1 MKTAQQQHVFAFIF
15 PMASG
20 HINPSLPVARALA
33 SLGHEVHYLCRE
45 QMRQAIED
53 TGAIFH
59 SDIDVETEL
68 YDGRSPDLFGALE
81 SLRHEFGLGD
91 ESVNFLEFMTKLKN
105 IQLELM
111 LPGVIRWLGDLQ
123 ATAVMYCPLMN
134 PEASYASKFL
144 GIPSVALLT
153 IAGPGS
159 CPRTFDEFISMCGGS
174 REEVLEMC
182 LSFQPKLEATR
193 RMNDRYGLGL
203 SDAEMFQ
210 PFGKL
215 ELLAKSAVTLV
226 TTCEDL
232 QDPMPAELAA
242 YYAGMAIKFESVGP
256 LLDEGARR
264 AAGHKFDANSADGT
278 GVDAHPSNE
287 SDIVARVRAA
297 RAVGRKVVAV
307 SMGTVITGD
316 SPEVGWDARP
326 MGPGGV
332 RRGLTGRELCR
343 AAWAAAFDAFGAEDA
358 EAGPLLIVALGPQ
371 PDALGEVRPPANAIC
386 RPSIPQVDVLKAGVD
401 LFLTHGGQNSFTESL
416 ASGAPVVVCP
426 GFGDQPVNARKAEAL
441 GVGLQVP
448 RPEPD
453 EEQAAE
459 AAARYRADVAEALRR
474 VVAEPAFA
482 EASQACATRVASC
495 GGVPRAVRVMLE
507 LSAGAAER
515 PLPREIEKAA
525 VMVPAEG
532 KAANARHA
540 GA

>member
-193 RMNDRYGLGL
+193 RMNDRYGLGI
-203 SDAEMFQ
+203 SDTEMFE

-215 ELLAKSAVTLV
+215 AVLSSSAVTLV

-232 QDPMPAELAA
+232 QDPMSEELAA
-242 YYAGMAIKFESVGP
+242 YYAAAGVKFETVGP
-256 LLDEGARR
+256 LLDVEGARR
-264 AAGHKFDANSADGT
+264 AAGHKFDARSTDGT
-278 GVDAHPSNE
+278 RLDANPSDE
-287 SDIVARVRAA
+287 SEIVARVHAA
-297 RAVGRKVVAV
+297 RATGRKVVAV

-507 LSAGAAER
+507 LSAGAAQR
-515 PLPREIEKAA
+515 PLGSDKAVAVPPDSKAA
-525 VMVPAEG
+525 T
-532 KAANARHA
+532 ARRA